1 MVRRAIA
8 LGAGLLVLIL
18 LVFGAKG
25 CLDARKNRSL
35 ENYAN
40 SVTQIVNET
49 NALGKSFFGR
59 LSDPGKLS
67 VTEFT
72 SEIQSDRS
80 AMDGFLSRV
89 EKLDTPGDMSSAQDS
104 LTLVYQLRASAMDEI
119 ADKMST
125 ALADEGADRARR
137 QIAGQMEVLNAAD
150 VLYNR
155 VTRHQIDNTIASS
168 GASAPPMPV
177 STFMKKPEDWIS
189 ADAVSD
195 ALDGVSGAA
204 GAEPDD
210 NLSHGTGIDPA
221 SSVTIGGTALSPDT
235 TTTIAAGTDPVVD
248 VVVQNQ
254 GGATESD
261 VNVSVSVDGGSP
273 IEQAIPEIA
282 AGGTGTA
289 SITLTP
295 APTGQVTLE
304 VKVDAVPGESITTN
318 NEASYTVD
326 FG

>member
-1 MVRRAIA
+1 
-8 LGAGLLVLIL
+8 
-18 LVFGAKG
+18 
-25 CLDARKNRSL
+25 
-35 ENYAN
+35 
-40 SVTQIVNET
+40 
-49 NALGKSFFGR
+49 
-59 LSDPGKLS
+59 
-67 VTEFT
+67 
-72 SEIQSDRS
+72 
-80 AMDGFLSRV
+80 
-89 EKLDTPGDMSSAQDS
+89 
-104 LTLVYQLRASAMDEI
+104 
-119 ADKMST
+119 
-125 ALADEGADRARR
+125 
-137 QIAGQMEVLNAAD
+137 
-150 VLYNR
+150 
-155 VTRHQIDNTIASS
+155 
-168 GASAPPMPV
+168 MPV
-177 STFMKKPEDWIS
+177 STFMAKPEDWIS
-189 ADAVSD
+189 ADAVGD

-254 GGATESD
+254 GGATETD
-261 VNVSVSVDGGSP
+261 VNVSVSVDGGTA

-282 AGGTGTA
+282 AGATGTA